1 MLTKSAENK
10 RNRKDDSMRP
20 GQQLTLSIDHQT
32 DFGYFLTDG
41 EDTILLH
48 NSEMT
53 EDIEDRDEVEVFI
66 YVDQQERLAA
76 TMKIP
81 VISAD
86 EYGWVEVV
94 DKVEDMAFSLMS
106 VYRRTH

>member
-1 MLTKSAENK
+1 
-10 RNRKDDSMRP
+10 
-20 GQQLTLSIDHQT
+20 
-32 DFGYFLTDG
+32 
-41 EDTILLH
+41 
-48 NSEMT
+48 MT

-94 DKVEDMAFSLMS
+94 DKVEDMGVFVDVGLSKDALVATEHSPYEDVWYQKGTNFT
-106 VYRRTH
+106 VC

>member
-1 MLTKSAENK
+1 
-10 RNRKDDSMRP
+10 MRP

-66 YVDQQERLAA
+66 YVRPAGKA
-76 TMKIP
+76 CGH
-81 VISAD
+81 D
-86 EYGWVEVV
+86 ENSDHQRG
-94 DKVEDMAFSLMS
+94 
-106 VYRRTH
+106 